1 MTTTEP
7 LMIRNEQGGPTVF
20 TSGTQHVEWK
30 GKGDPDGGDVQPCP
44 PEFMQDVQFRR
55 ALTRSI
61 FTVVEDAEDALS
73 LHRDEWDARQTR
85 QREASKD
92 SLDTVT
98 DNDLLMLKC
107 LGPADRTG
115 NTDAICGT
123 EVPVKSSQVREKPP
137 LCNKHK
143 ALVNQFLAEETDVIK
158 GGKPEIRWVRPSVGA
173 RARQQ
178 D

>member
-7 LMIRNEQGGPTVF
+7 IMVRNELGGPTVF
-20 TSGTQHVEWK
+20 TSGTQQVEWK

-44 PEFMQDVQFRR
+44 PGFIQDVYFRR
-55 ALTRSI
+55 AMTRNI
-61 FTVVEDAEDALS
+61 FTILEDAEDALDR
-73 LHRDEWDARQTR
+73 HRDEWDARQVR
-85 QREASKD
+85 QREASQD
-92 SLDTVT
+92 SLEFVA

-107 LGPADRTG
+107 IGPADRTG
-115 NTDAICGT
+115 NSDVICGT
-123 EVPVKSSQVREKPP
+123 EVPVKSSQAREKPP

-173 RARQQ
+173 RTRQQ